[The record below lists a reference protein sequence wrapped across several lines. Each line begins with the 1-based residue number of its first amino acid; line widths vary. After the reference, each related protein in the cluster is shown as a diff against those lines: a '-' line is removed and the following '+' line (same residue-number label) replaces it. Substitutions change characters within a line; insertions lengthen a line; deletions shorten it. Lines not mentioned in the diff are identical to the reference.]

1 MTETGR
7 SRRRVLSARVRASL
21 WIGGTILAAAVIIVV
36 FGALSTPRTTVEP
49 APRSTTVPG
58 LQAYTDGMAALAAGE
73 TTKAVALLKSA
84 AEAGNTQAAE
94 RLAEITDASATP
106 STPGAAPT
114 DEALSKPVSDASSL
128 LPATMTGYTPAKV
141 EKNPDGA
148 IVAFQPT
155 FDGPYGKVTM
165 VVLSVLDKGSEAQA
179 REYVE
184 QLSRAY
190 PANGAAVTVGTR
202 QGRFG
207 TDGSHLAAV
216 AFSRGR
222 YAFEAV
228 ATASRPDP
236 SIVRD
241 ITITAAA
248 AFPAAR

>member
-1 MTETGR
+1 MTRTGR
-7 SRRRVLSARVRASL
+7 RRRHVLSARVRRGL
-21 WIGGTILAAAVIIVV
+21 WIAGSILAATAVIVV
-36 FGALSTPRTTVEP
+36 FGAFAFPRSAVQP
-49 APRSTTVPG
+49 APRPATAPG

-73 TTKAVALLKSA
+73 TTKALALLKSA
-84 AEAGNTQAAE
+84 AAAGNKSAAE
-94 RLAEITDASATP
+94 RLAEIASSTPSP
-106 STPGAAPT
+106 STPVPAPT
-114 DEALSKPVSDASSL
+114 DETLSRPVADVASL
-128 LPATMTGYTPAKV
+128 LPASMTGYTTTKI
-141 EKNPDGA
+141 EKGPDGA

-155 FDGPYGKVTM
+155 YAGPYGKVTL

-179 REYVE
+179 RAYVE

-190 PANGAAVTVGTR
+190 PANAATVTVGTR

-236 SIVRD
+236 SIVGD
-241 ITITAAA
+241 ITIAAAA